1 MSTQSIR
8 PSQFI
13 TTYGPGAII
22 EGKNG
27 PRLIPSPDIGL
38 FKDPDLILEDYE
50 ISDARLSEGILHG
63 ARVFRLPSNAELGK
77 KEDIPLYRTKVFPS
91 WNLCVNSNHHNSQ
104 SPEDVYILYH
114 SSQQRCPVCSEMTTK
129 NRQAVRFIV
138 ACPEGHLDDFDWD
151 YFIHDGK
158 KQCNNHTSF
167 MWKGGG
173 SSLSNIFLYCP
184 ECNNKSKSME
194 HAYKSSWPCHGR
206 FPERE
211 ELRDHS
217 PWKTCNARARII
229 QRQASNLRIVD
240 IVSLFTIPPR
250 DTALHRMLD
259 NQLLRSHIQTE
270 TFADKIQF
278 ENRLRAL
285 EQKKFIK
292 TETVNAILGCTW
304 EEITQ
309 AINDLDRPP
318 ASTYR
323 ELILEELNELL
334 KASTEG
340 APAIHRP
347 KPSTTILFEV
357 DKNKVTKFKDGNGRT
372 LIATPI
378 NKLSEIAVQTSYRRE
393 IRRENPSKMGATP
406 VDVSFVN
413 DNKEKWYP
421 GMELHGEGIFIS
433 TEDGV
438 LPNLKGDRIKEWKN
452 AYESPTKYDPNL
464 FRDDKYRDE
473 LHPFFVYFHT
483 LSHLIIRSISA
494 NSGYSSSALR
504 ERIYLDINGPKP
516 RGGFLI
522 YATQPGSDGTSG
534 GLISLVNSFQQ
545 IYDTATNSA
554 LSCSNDP
561 LCIEDYFSA
570 DGLRVNGSCCYGCT
584 LISETSC
591 EHRNLWLDRGLVLED
606 RLDKS

>member
-13 TTYGPGAII
+13 TTYGPGSII

-27 PRLIPSPDIGL
+27 PRLVPLPDIGL
-38 FKDPDLILEDYE
+38 FRDPNIILEDYE
-50 ISDARLSEGILHG
+50 ISDSRLSQGILGG
-63 ARVFRLPSNAELGK
+63 ARVFRLPSNAEMGK
-77 KEDIPLYRTKVFPS
+77 KEDIPIYRTKVFPN
-91 WNLCVNSNHHNSQ
+91 WNLCVNSDHHNGQTS
-104 SPEDVYILYH
+104 EDVYILYH
-114 SSQQRCPVCSEMTTK
+114 SSQQRCPVCYEQTSK

-138 ACPEGHLDDFDWD
+138 ACPEGHLDDFDWH
-151 YFIHDGK
+151 YFIHNGK
-158 KQCNNHTSF
+158 KQCNNHTWF
-167 MWKGGG
+167 KWTGGG
-173 SSLSNIFLYCP
+173 SSLSNIFLDCP
-184 ECNNKSKSME
+184 ECNSKSKSME
-194 HAYKSSWPCHGR
+194 QAYRSSWPCHGR

-229 QRQASNLRIVD
+229 QRQASNLRIAD

-270 TFADKIQF
+270 TFADKVQF
-278 ENRLRAL
+278 EKRLRAL
-285 EQKKFIK
+285 ENGKFIK
-292 TETVNAILGCTW
+292 TDTVNAILGCTW
-304 EEITQ
+304 EEITE

-318 ASTYR
+318 ASTYK

-334 KASTEG
+334 RASKEG
-340 APAIHRP
+340 APPRYRP

-357 DKNKVTKFKDGNGRT
+357 DKNKVTNFKDTNGKVLT
-372 LIATPI
+372 ATPI
-378 NKLSEIAVQTSYRRE
+378 NKLSEIAVQISYRRE
-393 IRRENPSKMGATP
+393 IRREDSSKMGATP
-406 VDVSFVN
+406 VDISFVR

-433 TEDGV
+433 TKDGL
-438 LPNLKGDRIKEWKN
+438 LPALNGGRSKEWERAFSSHTN
-452 AYESPTKYDPNL
+452 YDSNL

-473 LHPFFVYFHT
+473 LHPLFVYLHT
-483 LSHLIIRSISA
+483 LSHSIIRSLSVD
-494 NSGYSSSALR
+494 SGYSSSALR
-504 ERIYLDINGPKP
+504 ERVYFDINGPKP

-534 GLISLVNSFQQ
+534 GLISLASSFQH
-545 IYDTATNSA
+545 IYDVAINSI

-561 LCIEDYFSA
+561 LCIDDYFSA
-570 DGLRVNGSCCYGCT
+570 DGLKVNGSSCYGCT

-591 EHRNLWLDRGLVLED
+591 EHRNLWLDRGVVLEYMI
-606 RLDKS
+606 

>member
-13 TTYGPGAII
+13 TTYGPGSII

-38 FKDPDLILEDYE
+38 FKDPNIILEDYE
-50 ISDARLSEGILHG
+50 ISDSRLSKGILEG

-77 KEDIPLYRTKVFPS
+77 KDDIPLYRTKAFPN
-91 WNLCVNSNHHNSQ
+91 WNLCVNSSNHNSQ
-104 SPEDVYILYH
+104 SSEDVYILYH
-114 SSQQRCPVCSEMTTK
+114 SSLQRCPVCNEQTSK

-138 ACPEGHLDDFDWD
+138 ACPEGHMDDFDWY
-151 YFIHDGK
+151 YFIHNGK

-167 MWKGGG
+167 RWIGGG
-173 SSLSNIFLYCP
+173 SSLSNIFLDCP
-184 ECNNKSKSME
+184 ECNSKSKSME
-194 HAYKSSWPCHGR
+194 QAYRSSWPCHGR

-211 ELRDHS
+211 ELRDS
-217 PWKTCNARARII
+217 SQWKTCNTRARII
-229 QRQASNLRIVD
+229 QRQASNLRVAD

-259 NQLLRSHIQTE
+259 SQLLRSHIQTE

-278 ENRLRAL
+278 ENRIRLL
-285 EQKKFIK
+285 EKGKFIK
-292 TETVNAILGCTW
+292 NETANAILGCTW

-309 AINDLDRPP
+309 AINDLDRPS
-318 ASTYR
+318 ASNYR

-334 KASTEG
+334 RASKEG
-340 APAIHRP
+340 APPRYRP
-347 KPSTTILFEV
+347 KPNTTILFEV
-357 DKNKVTKFKDGNGRT
+357 DKNKVTNFKDANERLLT
-372 LIATPI
+372 VTPI
-378 NKLSEIAVQTSYRRE
+378 NKLSEIAVQISYRRE
-393 IRRENPSKMGATP
+393 IRREDLSKMGATP
-406 VDVSFVN
+406 VNVSFVK
-413 DNKEKWYP
+413 DNNERWYP
-421 GMELHGEGIFIS
+421 GMELHGEGLFIS
-433 TEDGV
+433 TQDGV
-438 LPNLKGDRIKEWKN
+438 LPNLKGGRIKAWKS
-452 AYESPTKYDPNL
+452 AYDSPTKYDSSL
-464 FRDDKYRDE
+464 FRDDKYRDV
-473 LHPFFVYFHT
+473 LHPLFVYLHT
-483 LSHLIIRSISA
+483 LSHLIIRSVSA

-504 ERIYLDINGPKP
+504 ERIYLDIDGSKP
-516 RGGFLI
+516 RGGFII

-545 IYDTATNSA
+545 IYNTAINSV
-554 LSCSNDP
+554 LFCSNDP

-570 DGLRVNGSCCYGCT
+570 DGLKVNGSSCYGCT

-606 RLDKS
+606 MP